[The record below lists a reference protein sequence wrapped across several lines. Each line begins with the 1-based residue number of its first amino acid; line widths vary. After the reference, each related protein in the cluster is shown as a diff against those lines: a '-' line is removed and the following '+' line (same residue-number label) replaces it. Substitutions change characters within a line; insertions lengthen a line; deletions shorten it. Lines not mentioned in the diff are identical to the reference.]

1 MSNQK
6 TIQLPTTTNELRQM
20 LKTAIEFYHES
31 PAKNE
36 NKLNEALA
44 ASLSLANYDTLS
56 ALLKEEAK
64 EAEKTKWLYDIE
76 RNMGFSTINDIKIH
90 ENVFDNVDTAFCIV
104 DREDRIS
111 ELYRWIGDCSNSVS
125 REYMVEKWKGLV
137 SYLERSNEEY
147 VLEAIEYSEFI
158 AFDLEPKEFNEAC
171 EEILE
176 ANEKYKTENHKLAE
190 KLNDG
195 KIEAV
200 VLDENE
206 KAPVSLIKLEM
217 YEGMPLTLD
226 IHFERKNGE
235 RYLFM
240 WDIQGGSFEEKEK
253 GQYLLKIDF
262 NYEDSEDLLIQIL

>member
-6 TIQLPTTTNELRQM
+6 TIQLPTTINELRQM

-56 ALLKEEAK
+56 ALLKEDVK
-64 EAEKTKWLYDIE
+64 EVEKTKWIYDIE
-76 RNMGFSTINDIKIH
+76 RNMGFSLINDVKIN
-90 ENVFDNVDTAFCIV
+90 ENVFDNVDVAFCIV
-104 DREDRIS
+104 DKDDRID
-111 ELYRWIGDCSNSVS
+111 EMYRWIGENLNDSSKA
-125 REYMVEKWKGLV
+125 YMVSQWKELIA
-137 SYLERSNEEY
+137 YLERSKEEY
-147 VLEAIEYSEFI
+147 VLEGIENSEFI

-171 EEILE
+171 AEILE

-190 KLNDG
+190 KLNAETIDL
-195 KIEAV
+195 I

-240 WDIQGGSFEEKEK
+240 WDIQSGSFEEKEK